1 MVVECYNCNVGSEVL
16 SLRLYNGK
24 DVDKNMY

>member
-1 MVVECYNCNVGSEVL
+1 MVVECYNCNVSSEVL